1 MFDMDVRLE
10 DIDIVRERTGVSYS
24 KAKEALEQA
33 NGSVV
38 DAIILIEKEQEKQK
52 GIWTEN
58 INLKGSEL
66 LEKVKDIIKKG
77 NVTKIRVKKG
87 EKVIMDIPITVGV
100 VTTIFFPYLTLLAS
114 IIALTAEYT
123 LQIERPA
130 NGVTEVSN
138 SDIEDRH

>member
-1 MFDMDVRLE
+1 MDIRLE
-10 DIDIVRERTGVSYS
+10 DIDVVRERTGVSYS

-38 DAIILIEKEQEKQK
+38 DAIIFIEKEQEKQK
-52 GIWTEN
+52 GVWTEN
-58 INLKGSEL
+58 INVKGSEL

-87 EKVIMDIPITVGV
+87 DKVIVDIPITVGV

-114 IIALTAEYT
+114 IIALAAEYT
-123 LQIERPA
+123 LQIEHPA
-130 NGVTEVSN
+130 QGTTGVSN
-138 SDIEDRH
+138 SDIENKH

>member
-10 DIDIVRERTGVSYS
+10 DIDVVRERTGVSYS

-38 DAIILIEKEQEKQK
+38 DAIIFIEKEQEKQE
-52 GIWTEN
+52 GVWTEN
-58 INLKGSEL
+58 INVKGSEL

-77 NVTKIRVKKG
+77 NATKIRVKKG
-87 EKVIMDIPITVGV
+87 EKVIVDIPITVGV

-114 IIALTAEYT
+114 IIALAAEYT
-123 LQIERPA
+123 LQIEHPVQDTT
-130 NGVTEVSN
+130 GVSN
-138 SDIEDRH
+138 SDIENKH